1 MVDVE
6 FSTGNRRF
14 PVEDLQR
21 FDDNGNADPP
31 GVDSVPAGAG
41 TVSVPGGPGV
51 AEKNLIKRVAT
62 AFEKKSLYWASKD
75 RQYRMSR
82 PEVDSGSPCCPKCGP
97 DYPLKRAIYKRRD
110 NSSER
115 LMGCPGC
122 MFLIKDADI
131 VNFGPVS
138 AEEIEIE
145 GRTATLKTSGLPSDL
160 TALLR
165 TKFSEKDANLIA
177 EKFAFYYTGFGR
189 MSNREFLNKAKRV
202 LQFEKGV

>member
-1 MVDVE
+1 MKTASTNFQERATEFSVGDLAVPFGLFDSQAGRVVAVWPAIGMVDVE

-21 FDDNGNADPP
+21 FEDNGNVDPP
-31 GVDSVPAGAG
+31 GVDLVPAGAG

-62 AFEKKSLYWASKD
+62 AFEKRSLYWAGKD

-115 LMGCPGC
+115 LMGCPSC

-138 AEEIEIE
+138 AEEIE
-145 GRTATLKTSGLPSDL
+145 
-160 TALLR
+160 
-165 TKFSEKDANLIA
+165 
-177 EKFAFYYTGFGR
+177 Y
-189 MSNREFLNKAKRV
+189 
-202 LQFEKGV
+202 EKGV